1 MDHITVRHIVEAVSG
16 TLLCGDADTELK
28 HTSALIPGVCAGRIC
43 LFR

>member
-28 HTSALIPGVCAGRIC
+28 HISGVCAGRIC

>member
-28 HTSALIPGVCAGRIC
+28 QSFANLK
-43 LFR
+43 

>member
-28 HTSALIPGVCAGRIC
+28 HISIDSRSMRGAD
-43 LFR
+43 LFVL